1 MHIGIIPARAG
12 SKRFPGKNRAE
23 LGGVPLW
30 RMAVDKSL
38 QSTDLTIV
46 STDDVK
52 IIDQIFADPDER
64 IKFSRRPKHLV
75 DGQSY
80 RIDDVLIEMV
90 PILIRNYMVS
100 PEDIIH
106 LFQCTS
112 PFVSRGTIEA
122 GIKVFADY
130 PDADSVQS
138 LCEVSNTLHAY
149 SQRVYRDGYVRF
161 AFPSEREVHFNSQTK
176 PAHYSFAGYVACRV
190 SSLLKHNNIWGKKAV
205 GLSVNPLE
213 MTDIDTEE
221 DLKFAEACIN
231 SRVTV

>member
-1 MHIGIIPARAG
+1 MHIGVIPARAG

-38 QSTDLTIV
+38 QSMNRTIV
-46 STDDVK
+46 NTDDQDIEEK
-52 IIDQIFADPDER
+52 IFKPVE
-64 IKFSRRPKHLV
+64 FYWRPKDLR

-90 PILIRNYMVS
+90 RHSSWSIKD
-100 PEDIIH
+100 EDIIH

-122 GIKVFADY
+122 GIKVFTDY

-161 AFPSEREVHFNSQTK
+161 AFPSEREVHFNSQAK

-190 SSLLKHNNIWGKKAV
+190 SSLLKHNNIWGEKAV

>member
-1 MHIGIIPARAG
+1 MHVGVIPARAG

-38 QSTDLTIV
+38 QSMDRTIV
-46 STDDVK
+46 NTDDPE
-52 IIDQIFADPDER
+52 ILRDEDYER
-64 IKFSRRPKHLV
+64 YERPEHLR

-80 RIDDVLIEMV
+80 RIDDVLIEIVQSLM
-90 PILIRNYMVS
+90 RNHTAS
-100 PEDIIH
+100 FEDIIH

-112 PFVSRGTIEA
+112 PFVSLSTIEA

-161 AFPSEREVHFNSQTK
+161 AFPSEREVHFNSQRK

-190 SSLLKHNNIWGKKAV
+190 SSLLKHNNIWGEKAV
-205 GLSVNPLE
+205 GLSVNPME
-213 MTDIDTEE
+213 MTDIDTEK
-221 DLKFAEACIN
+221 DLEFAETLLLELEKVRN
-231 SRVTV
+231 E